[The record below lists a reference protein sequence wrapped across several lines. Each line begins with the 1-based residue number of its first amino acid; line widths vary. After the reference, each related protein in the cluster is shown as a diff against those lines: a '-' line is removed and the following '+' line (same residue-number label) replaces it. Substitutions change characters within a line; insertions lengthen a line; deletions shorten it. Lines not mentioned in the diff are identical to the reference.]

1 MKAVLF
7 AAGKGTR
14 LRPFTD
20 HHPKALAKVN
30 DITLLERNIKY
41 LQGFGIQD
49 FVINIHHFG
58 QQIVD
63 FLEENKNFGANI
75 SISDESEM
83 LLETGGG
90 LLFARKF
97 LENDENFVIMNADIL
112 TNLDLTPMIQK
123 HTKSDYLV
131 TLAVS
136 KRDSSRQLLFDK
148 ENLLKGWK
156 NLKTGE
162 KKLAPS
168 NDELKE
174 LAFSGIH
181 CVSSKIFDKM
191 TRTGKFS
198 IIDEYLDWMHHEKL
212 FGYKHNAMLLDV
224 GKPDA
229 IAKAEAI
236 FK

>member
-20 HHPKALAKVN
+20 SHPKALAKVN

-41 LQGFGIQD
+41 LQSFDIQD
-49 FVINIHHFG
+49 FVINVHHFG

-63 FLEENKNFGANI
+63 FLAENKNFGANI
-75 SISDESEM
+75 EISDEREM

-97 LENDENFVIMNADIL
+97 LENEENFVIMNADIL
-112 TNLDLTPMIQK
+112 TDLDLKPMIQK
-123 HTKSDYLV
+123 HIEYDCLV

-136 KRDSSRQLLFDK
+136 KRESSRQLLFNQDH
-148 ENLLKGWK
+148 LLKGWK

-162 KKLAPS
+162 EKLAS
-168 NDELKE
+168 SDDELKE

-181 CVSSKIFDKM
+181 CVRSEIFDKM

-212 FGYKHNAMLLDV
+212 FGYEHDALLLDV

-229 IAKAEAI
+229 IVKAEQI